1 MVYGAGALDSF
12 ILRRLVI
19 LKGFGYSLTV
29 WILLVSNVG
38 AVEPSEMDSV
48 LVDIIKG
55 NYYGAMVR
63 CEDVIA
69 ADSTAADAYRFLGW
83 LQIVTRQGDLQDAG
97 ENLRRAIHLEIE
109 DAGIHNDL
117 GFVYFFQRNYSLA
130 IEAFEQAIALK
141 LDETLFYRNLGF
153 VSELA
158 GVYSD
163 SESAFKAVLERDP
176 TDDLAVYGYGLA
188 LVRQARYDEAL
199 MAFQKAVRMFSDRKE
214 AHLEIGQLMMMHG
227 DYASAVSAY
236 KRATKIDFEDPKGHY
251 GLAQAYQVS
260 GDSLSARH
268 AWETFKFFDKRHRHA
283 VRDQYVL
290 PVRFD
295 KIADLLDFGDR
306 FVRLGQQ
313 EKAIEVYREGVALV
327 EDPDLPWRFSPE
339 VPVVYLA
346 LGQSYQALGEV
357 ERARHAYDAA
367 FALGEGGMV
376 SDEALRHRTDMF
388 LCADGLSR
396 DVVKRYERIVA
407 MDPIAYAA
415 FYIYDQISQAQA
427 KTGHLNKCISTYQ
440 IKVDQVAYS
449 AGLLMRL
456 GVAHA
461 VAGEM
466 DAAKALYD
474 QVIEG
479 VKDPRELYLQLSIL
493 YGRAGRQ
500 AEAEAM
506 AAKARDK

>member
-1 MVYGAGALDSF
+1 MKRFVSCLMVWMLF
-12 ILRRLVI
+12 
-19 LKGFGYSLTV
+19 
-29 WILLVSNVG
+29 VSNV
-38 AVEPSEMDSV
+38 EPSQMDSV

-69 ADSTAADAYRFLGW
+69 ADSAAADAYRFLGW

-97 ENLRRAIHLEIE
+97 ENLRRAIHLKIE
-109 DAGIHNDL
+109 DAGAYNDL
-117 GFVYFFQRNYSLA
+117 GVVYFFQRNYSPA
-130 IEAFEQAIALK
+130 IEAFEKASALNP
-141 LDETLFYRNLGF
+141 DETMFYRNLGF
-153 VSELA
+153 VAELA
-158 GVYSD
+158 GAYSD
-163 SESAFKAVLERDP
+163 AEEAFQAVLERDT

-199 MAFQKAVRMFSDRKE
+199 EAFQKAVHMFADRKE
-214 AHLEIGQLMMMHG
+214 THLEIGQLMMMHG
-227 DYASAVSAY
+227 KYASAISAY

-260 GDSLSARH
+260 GDSLSARQV
-268 AWETFKFFDKRHRHA
+268 WETFKFFDERHRHT

-290 PVRFD
+290 PARFD
-295 KIADLLDFGDR
+295 KVADLLDFGDR
-306 FVRLGQQ
+306 FVRLGHHD
-313 EKAIEVYREGVALV
+313 KAVEVYREAVALV

-346 LGQSYQALGEV
+346 LGLSYQALGDV
-357 ERARHAYDAA
+357 VRARRSYDVA
-367 FALGEGGMV
+367 FALGEGSMV
-376 SDEALRHRTDMF
+376 SDEALRHRADMF

-396 DVVKRYERIVA
+396 DVVEGYERIVA
-407 MDPIAYAA
+407 MDPVAYAA

-427 KTGHLNKCISTYQ
+427 KTGHLDKCISTYQ
-440 IKVDQVAYS
+440 ARADQIAYS
-449 AGLLMRL
+449 AGLLVRL

-461 VAGEM
+461 VSGDMETAR
-466 DAAKALYD
+466 ALYD

-479 VKDPRELYLQLSIL
+479 MEDPRELYLQLSVL
-493 YGRAGRQ
+493 YGRVGRK

-506 AAKARDK
+506 AAKARK

>member
-1 MVYGAGALDSF
+1 MKRFCYGLMAWMLF
-12 ILRRLVI
+12 
-19 LKGFGYSLTV
+19 
-29 WILLVSNVG
+29 VSN
-38 AVEPSEMDSV
+38 VEPSEMDSV

-83 LQIVTRQGDLQDAG
+83 LQIVTRQADLR
-97 ENLRRAIHLEIE
+97 EVEEILRRAIHFKE
-109 DAGIHNDL
+109 DAGAYNDL
-117 GFVYFFQRNYSLA
+117 GFVYFFQRNYSPA
-130 IEAFEQAIALK
+130 VEAFRQAIALK
-141 LDETLFYRNLGF
+141 PDETLFSRNLGF

-158 GVYSD
+158 GAYAD
-163 SESAFKAVLERDP
+163 AKSAFQAVLDRDP
-176 TDDLAVYGYGLA
+176 TDDLAFYGYGLA

-199 MAFQKAVRMFSDRKE
+199 EAFQKAVHIFSDRKE

-227 DYASAVSAY
+227 KYASAISAY
-236 KRATKIDFEDPKGHY
+236 KRATEIDFEDPKPHY
-251 GLAQAYQVS
+251 GLAQAYRNL
-260 GDSLSARH
+260 GDSLSARQE
-268 AWETFKFFDKRHRHA
+268 WETFKFFDERHRHA

-295 KIADLLDFGDR
+295 KIADLLDFADR
-306 FVRLGQQ
+306 FVRLGQH
-313 EKAIEVYREGVALV
+313 EKAIEVYREAVALV

-339 VPVVYLA
+339 VPVTYLA

-357 ERARHAYDAA
+357 ERARRSYDAA

-376 SDEALRHRTDMF
+376 SDAALRYGTDMF

-396 DVVKRYERIVA
+396 DVVEGYERIVA

-427 KTGHLNKCISTYQ
+427 KTGQLNKCISTYQ
-440 IKVDQVAYS
+440 IKADQVAYS
-449 AGLLMRL
+449 AGLLVRL

-461 VAGEM
+461 AAGDM
-466 DAAKALYD
+466 DSARALYD

-479 VKDPRELYLQLSIL
+479 VEDPRELYLQLSVL
-493 YGRAGRQ
+493 YGRAGRK

-506 AAKARDK
+506 AAKASADVRR

>member
-1 MVYGAGALDSF
+1 M
-12 ILRRLVI
+12 I

-29 WILLVSNVG
+29 WMLLVSNVG
-38 AVEPSEMDSV
+38 AVETSEMDSV

-83 LQIVTRQGDLQDAG
+83 LQIVTRQGDLQEAG
-97 ENLRRAIHLEIE
+97 ENLRRAIHLRVE
-109 DAGIHNDL
+109 DAGARNDL
-117 GFVYFFQRNYSLA
+117 GFVYFFQRNYSPA

-141 LDETLFYRNLGF
+141 PDETMFYRNLGF
-153 VSELA
+153 VAELSGA
-158 GVYSD
+158 YSD
-163 SESAFKAVLERDP
+163 AESAFQAVLERDP

-199 MAFQKAVRMFSDRKE
+199 KAFQKAVQMFSDRKE
-214 AHLEIGQLMMMHG
+214 AHLEIGQLMMMYG
-227 DYASAVSAY
+227 EYASAASAY
-236 KRATKIDFEDPKGHY
+236 KRATEIDFEDPKGHY
-251 GLAQAYQVS
+251 GLAQAYRNL
-260 GDSLSARH
+260 GDSLSARQE
-268 AWETFKFFDKRHRHA
+268 WEAFKFFDKRQRHA

-295 KIADLLDFGDR
+295 KIADLLDFGNR
-306 FVRLGQQ
+306 FVILGQQ
-313 EKAIEVYREGVALV
+313 EKAIEIYREAVALV

-339 VPVVYLA
+339 VSVVHLA
-346 LGQSYQALGEV
+346 LGQSYQALGDV
-357 ERARHAYDAA
+357 ERARRSYDAA
-367 FALGEGGMV
+367 FALGEGSMV

-396 DVVKRYERIVA
+396 DVVEGYERIVA

-415 FYIYDQISQAQA
+415 FYIYDQISREQA
-427 KTGHLNKCISTYQ
+427 KTGHLNKCIATYK
-440 IKVDQVAYS
+440 IKAEQVEYS

-456 GVAHA
+456 GVAYA
-461 VAGEM
+461 VAGDM
-466 DAAKALYD
+466 DAARALYD
-474 QVIEG
+474 QVIQG
-479 VKDPRELYLQLSIL
+479 VEDPRELYLQLSIL
-493 YGRAGRQ
+493 YGRAGRK

-506 AAKARDK
+506 AAKASADERR

>member
-1 MVYGAGALDSF
+1 MK
-12 ILRRLVI
+12 I
-19 LKGFGYSLTV
+19 FGYGLMV
-29 WILLVSNVG
+29 WMLFVSNV
-38 AVEPSEMDSV
+38 EPSQMDSV

-69 ADSTAADAYRFLGW
+69 ADQTAADAYRFLGW
-83 LQIVTRQGDLQDAG
+83 LQIVTRQGDLQEAE
-97 ENLRRAIHLEIE
+97 ENLRRAIHLKIE
-109 DAGIHNDL
+109 DAGAHNDL
-117 GFVYFFQRNYSLA
+117 GVVYFFRRNYSPA
-130 IEAFEQAIALK
+130 IEAFRQAVAIEP
-141 LDETLFYRNLGF
+141 DETMFYRNLGF
-153 VSELA
+153 VAELA
-158 GVYSD
+158 GAYSD
-163 SESAFKAVLERDP
+163 AESAFKAVLERDP

-199 MAFQKAVRMFSDRKE
+199 EAFQKAVHMFSDRKE

-227 DYASAVSAY
+227 KYASAISAY

-268 AWETFKFFDKRHRHA
+268 AWEAFKFFDERHRHA

-290 PVRFD
+290 PARFD
-295 KIADLLDFGDR
+295 KVADLLDFGDR
-306 FVRLGQQ
+306 FVRLGQHD
-313 EKAIEVYREGVALV
+313 KAVEVYREAADLV

-346 LGQSYQALGEV
+346 LGQSYQALGDV
-357 ERARHAYDAA
+357 ARARRSYDAA

-376 SDEALRHRTDMF
+376 SDEALRHGTDMF
-388 LCADGLSR
+388 LCADGVSR
-396 DVVKRYERIVA
+396 DVVAGYERIVA

-427 KTGHLNKCISTYQ
+427 KTGHLDKCISTYQ
-440 IKVDQVAYS
+440 TRADQVAYS
-449 AGLLMRL
+449 AGLLVRL

-461 VAGEM
+461 AAGDM
-466 DAAKALYD
+466 DAARALYD

-479 VKDPRELYLQLSIL
+479 AEDPRALYLQLSVL
-493 YGRAGRQ
+493 YGRSGRK

-506 AAKARDK
+506 KVKASADELRIKN